1 MTWPLVRLS
10 RKKAMAGV
18 STEACEGV
26 LAAQASASDIPL
38 TRGETELHQTMTEFR
53 DEVDAYVEQE
63 RRDWLEE
70 LV

>member
-1 MTWPLVRLS
+1 MPL
-10 RKKAMAGV
+10 AG
-18 STEACEGV
+18 
-26 LAAQASASDIPL
+26 
-38 TRGETELHQTMTEFR
+38 GETESHQIVMEFR